1 MKTIV
6 TATTFALTLGL
17 TGLTHAAGFNDR
29 GPAIDTTPVR
39 MERQDLSH
47 LPTVAGFNQQSHYA
61 EAAVNAASHRDGG
74 AMALGVNCDLT
85 PRTGF
90 QNSTSVASC

>member
-1 MKTIV
+1 MKTIL

-29 GPAIDTTPVR
+29 GPVIDTNPVR
-39 MERQDLSH
+39 MEQQDLSH

-61 EAAVNAASHRDGG
+61 EAAVSAASHRNRST
-74 AMALGVNCDLT
+74 MALGANCDLT
-85 PRTGF
+85 PHTGF
-90 QNSTSVASC
+90 QNSMSVASC